1 MAKSRNLLYVGG
13 LENEVTNDILFAAF
27 IPFGAIRS
35 VDIPRDF
42 KESKSLLPVTST
54 EGVRSNHTIIN
65 LISDTTRGFGF
76 VEFENE
82 EDCAD
87 AIENMEGAELFGRV
101 LRCNIAKPMTKAPS
115 GEAVWSA
122 DDWIQNSLKDG
133 DNLDTYDEGEGA
145 YGNAMKPTVS
155 GVSD

>member
-1 MAKSRNLLYVGG
+1 MTQNFVIVL
-13 LENEVTNDILFAAF
+13 
-27 IPFGAIRS
+27 
-35 VDIPRDF
+35 
-42 KESKSLLPVTST
+42 
-54 EGVRSNHTIIN
+54 
-65 LISDTTRGFGF
+65 SDTTRGFGF
-76 VEFENE
+76 VEYENE

-115 GEAVWSA
+115 GKAVWSA

-145 YGNAMKPTVS
+145 YGSAMKPTIS
-155 GVSD
+155 GVSE